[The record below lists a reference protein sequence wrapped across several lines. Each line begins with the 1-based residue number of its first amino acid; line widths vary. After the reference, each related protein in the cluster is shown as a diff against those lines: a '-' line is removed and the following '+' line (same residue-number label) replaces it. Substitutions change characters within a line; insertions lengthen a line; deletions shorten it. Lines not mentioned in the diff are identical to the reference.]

1 MGMNHSHGFKV
12 TRGYVKMDFT
22 PAWELNKKIIDFV
35 FFSNAQSK
43 QGKAKDLEE
52 PKDKLFRITPK
63 MMISAKAYYMG
74 EVLAELEDVGFNT
87 VDQVIES
94 LIRRLPD
101 VVPNRG
107 AVQFRIVNED
117 SSREVV
123 YTRTKGKGF

>member
-1 MGMNHSHGFKV
+1 
-12 TRGYVKMDFT
+12 
-22 PAWELNKKIIDFV
+22 
-35 FFSNAQSK
+35 
-43 QGKAKDLEE
+43 
-52 PKDKLFRITPK
+52 

-107 AVQFRIVNED
+107 AVQFRIVNKD